1 MGRVPKTRLACGRSE
16 MGSGG
21 TFETGGTILGLRV
34 KMPAVRKHHNC
45 EEDKYK
51 IVDALSG
58 LEIINLITAGR
69 V

>member
-1 MGRVPKTRLACGRSE
+1 

-21 TFETGGTILGLRV
+21 TFETRGTILGLRV